1 MTSSKIWQIISKSGI
16 IGCMGK
22 HLTLITLAVCAS
34 LCIGQKAAFSEE
46 NKSSEVL
53 DPNQFSD
60 PTQILVKK
68 GYAAAKAIPDICAKI
83 FCFCGCDITDK
94 HTSLLDCFTSDHG
107 VGCPICI
114 EEALIALQMNK
125 KGKTICEIQFAID
138 RRYEKQYPFDSPS
151 ESLKKYRAERLWDA
165 DKKPAQSKPAHDGQA
180 PSLKK
185 NKKTG
190 NCCGGSDEHKP
201 TQESDKKN
209 SK

>member
-22 HLTLITLAVCAS
+22 HFTLITLAVCAS
-34 LCIGQKAAFSEE
+34 MVLSQGAARSEE
-46 NKSSEVL
+46 SKPGEVL
-53 DPNQFSD
+53 NPEQFSD

-94 HTSLLDCFTSDHG
+94 HSSLLDCFTSDHG

-114 EEALIALQMNK
+114 EEALIAQSMHK
-125 KGKTICEIQFAID
+125 KGKSICEIQYAID

-151 ESLKKYRAERLWDA
+151 ENLKKYRSERLWDA
-165 DKKPAQSKPAHDGQA
+165 DKKTTQSQSEKNGQS
-180 PSLKK
+180 PQLKK
-185 NKKTG
+185 NKKSG
-190 NCCGGSDEHKP
+190 NCCGGSDEHSK
-201 TQESDKKN
+201 DKKEN
-209 SK
+209 K